1 MAPLWT
7 GGIDGSM
14 NHIHETGIIGSMRWW
29 YEAIVRGLGGRAY
42 DPSRHECPDKDDNY
56 RAPHYSHKKAILG
69 EEAMAWLEPI
79 MQKLENTL
87 QCLATCDRESSTSAL
102 DMR

>member
-1 MAPLWT
+1 
-7 GGIDGSM
+7 
-14 NHIHETGIIGSMRWW
+14 
-29 YEAIVRGLGGRAY
+29 
-42 DPSRHECPDKDDNY
+42 
-56 RAPHYSHKKAILG
+56 
-69 EEAMAWLEPI
+69 MAWLEPI